1 MYNIMFYWWKLLVQ
15 KYFYGQQILSI
26 YLFILYFLQFLQIL
40 IGVDNKFLIDS
51 TPLTIS

>member
-1 MYNIMFYWWKLLVQ
+1 MKITGLKIFLWSTD
-15 KYFYGQQILSI
+15 FI